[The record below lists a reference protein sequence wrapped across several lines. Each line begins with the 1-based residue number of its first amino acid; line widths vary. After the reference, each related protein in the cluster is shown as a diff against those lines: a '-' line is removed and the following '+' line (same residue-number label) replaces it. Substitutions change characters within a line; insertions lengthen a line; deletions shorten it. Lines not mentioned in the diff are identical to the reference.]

1 MPAAKAGVQVGDVL
15 TAIGDHEIDQNGNY
29 VDSLYGKIEFTN
41 LLTAHAFVGDTL
53 PLKIQRNGK
62 ALTLNV
68 TLEHRAAKDY
78 VIPPY
83 STSAEPPPYYVLGG
97 LIFQELSREYLK
109 EWGANWQKEAP
120 QRLVYFDRF
129 QSELFPEGRQ
139 RVVILSQVLPANSTI
154 GYDDFSYLTVT
165 KVNGQAINSLGDL
178 AQALLQPLDG
188 FDKIETEED
197 PKQLELDVAQVA
209 AEAPALRENYG
220 LPSLQQLK

>member
-1 MPAAKAGVQVGDVL
+1 
-15 TAIGDHEIDQNGNY
+15 
-29 VDSLYGKIEFTN
+29 
-41 LLTAHAFVGDTL
+41 
-53 PLKIQRNGK
+53 
-62 ALTLNV
+62 
-68 TLEHRAAKDY
+68 
-78 VIPPY
+78 PY
-83 STSAEPPPYYVLGG
+83 STSTEAPPYYVLGG
-97 LIFQELSREYLK
+97 LIFQELSRDYLK

-120 QRLVYFDRF
+120 QRFVYFDRF
-129 QSELFPEGRQ
+129 QSELFPQGRQ

-178 AQALLQPLDG
+178 ALAVRQPLDG

-209 AEAPALRENYG
+209 AEAPALQENYG